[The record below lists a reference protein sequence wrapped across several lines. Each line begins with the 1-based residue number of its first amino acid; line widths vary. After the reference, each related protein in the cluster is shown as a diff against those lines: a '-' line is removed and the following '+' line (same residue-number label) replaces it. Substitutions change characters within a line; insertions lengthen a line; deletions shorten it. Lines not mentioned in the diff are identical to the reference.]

1 MLLAVLSRHAGVAS
15 YDQDVFVNAVG
26 GVRIDEPA
34 SDLAVALAVLS
45 SIRNRPLPRALAVF
59 GEVGLAGEIRPA
71 ARGLERLREAAKIGF
86 STALI
91 PKANAPRKPIE
102 GLEVIAVESLSE
114 AISEL
119 RLR

>member
-1 MLLAVLSRHAGVAS
+1 
-15 YDQDVFVNAVG
+15 VG

>member
-1 MLLAVLSRHAGVAS
+1 
-15 YDQDVFVNAVG
+15 VFVNAVG

-34 SDLAVALAVLS
+34 SDLAVLLAVLS
-45 SIRNRPLPRALAVF
+45 SIRNRPLPRAMVVF

-71 ARGLERLREAAKIGF
+71 ARGLERMREAAKIGF

-91 PKANAPRKPIE
+91 PKANAPRKAFE
-102 GLEVIAVESLSE
+102 GLEVIAVETLTE
-114 AISEL
+114 AIGEL

>member
-1 MLLAVLSRHAGVAS
+1 AT
-15 YDQDVFVNAVG
+15 YDQDVFVNMVG

-34 SDLAVALAVLS
+34 SDLAVVLAVLS
-45 SIRNRPLPRALAVF
+45 SVPKRPLPPARVVF
-59 GEVGLAGEIRPA
+59 REVGLAGEGRPA

-91 PKANAPRKPIE
+91 PKPNAPRKPIE
-102 GLEVIAVESLSE
+102 GLEILVAESLTE
-114 AISEL
+114 AISAL

>member
-1 MLLAVLSRHAGVAS
+1 
-15 YDQDVFVNAVG
+15 
-26 GVRIDEPA
+26 
-34 SDLAVALAVLS
+34 VLS
-45 SIRNRPLPRALAVF
+45 SIRNRPLTRGLAVF

-102 GLEVIAVESLSE
+102 GLEVIAVESLAE
-114 AISEL
+114 AIHQL